1 MPLTA
6 FGRYALVLPLTGLLL
21 AGPAA
26 AVDGLDDLGREI
38 ARTERELEFVRQGM
52 IQLAQSNFTPAE
64 AGALERRFAAI
75 EDEMRRLTGQ
85 VERLSYVQRQL
96 ADRMDRLQS
105 DVEYRL
111 TALEGGNPAGSAA
124 PATTQSGDAGSP
136 EVIGT
141 VSAEELAQIQG
152 GTQNQT
158 ASTDLGSG
166 FSTDGSGGA
175 ITGQGGL
182 PAYDNQQ
189 AGLSGVT
196 LPAGTPR
203 EQYNYAFGLLRQAD
217 YAGAEQALLAFIQQ
231 NPGDPLVA
239 NAKYWLGET
248 YYVRGD
254 YQAAS
259 QAFAQSYQEHST
271 GSKAPDSLLKL
282 GLSLSLMGQTG
293 QACQVLQELD
303 ARLGDSAKANIVE
316 RARRERANL
325 GC

>member
-6 FGRYALVLPLTGLLL
+6 LGRFALVLPFAGFLLV
-21 AGPAA
+21 GPAA
-26 AVDGLDDLGREI
+26 AVDSLEDLDREI
-38 ARTERELEFVRQGM
+38 ARTERELEVLRQGVF
-52 IQLAQSNFTPAE
+52 QLAQFTPAE
-64 AGALERRFAAI
+64 AGNLERRFAAI

-96 ADRMDRLQS
+96 ADRMDRFQS

-111 TALEGGNPAGSAA
+111 NALEGGNPAQPSTSS
-124 PATTQSGDAGSP
+124 PATTQSGSGDGSP
-136 EVIGT
+136 QVIGT

-152 GTQNQT
+152 GGQNQT
-158 ASTDLGSG
+158 ASTSQTGG
-166 FSTDGSGGA
+166 FAGSTDTT

-189 AGLSGVT
+189 AAVSGDA
-196 LPAGTPR
+196 LPAGTPQ

-217 YAGAEQALLAFIQQ
+217 YSSAERALLAFIQQ
-231 NPGDPLVA
+231 NPNDPLVA

-259 QAFAQSYQEHST
+259 QAFAQSYQEHDN
-271 GSKAPDSLLKL
+271 GPKAPDSLLKL

-303 ARLGDSAKANIVE
+303 ARLGNSAKANILE